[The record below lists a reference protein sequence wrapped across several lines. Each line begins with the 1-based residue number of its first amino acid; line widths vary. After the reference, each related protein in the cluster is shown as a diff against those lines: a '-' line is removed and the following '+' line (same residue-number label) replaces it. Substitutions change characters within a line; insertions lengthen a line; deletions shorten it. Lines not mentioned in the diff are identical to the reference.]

1 MVDLFQDL
9 VSLLETSETT
19 APKVQ
24 IKESCLPTRALLS
37 SFLSKRISKPILCIT
52 SEENE
57 ADRFAGELG
66 FFSSLFNY
74 SDELALQPRRILLF
88 PPGLAKPVGLTR
100 SSAAST
106 QERICSLL
114 ALLDPKVQPIIVT
127 SLEALIE
134 RVPPK
139 EAFEKNIKV
148 VHSNEQIDRDALAA
162 FLHEVG
168 YQRMPVVE
176 APGEYAVRGSL
187 IDLYPLSEEA
197 PFRID
202 FFGDTIEGIRTFQ
215 PDTQRS
221 SESVPSVTIPPAGLF
236 ISRAIDPEGLRLRVK
251 QRADALDMP
260 PRNRMEFLARI
271 EAGLPR
277 YEQPLYLPFFFPRLS
292 SLLDYIGPEPLVILL
307 DPGKLKKT
315 GAALEKES
323 FQSLDQLTAKGLIV
337 PSAQDLFV
345 DTATF
350 IEQKNE
356 KSALLTFSNLP
367 FSEPQIL
374 PEKKDD
380 SDKHRT
386 AGKTKTDKTEVLN
399 LASHT
404 LTAYLRLASETEP
417 PKGLSDYIDRT
428 RNWVEAGQRVFL
440 VCGTESEKIRMGN
453 LLHEYDQAYIQPEE
467 KLSFQHGPAGLHLIK
482 GDLSHGFV
490 LPECGLIFI
499 HEEDIFGRKVR
510 KHRLQASD
518 PPTSLAFQELKPG
531 DYIVHIDF
539 GVGFYKGLETLNIRN
554 NINDYLYLEY
564 AGGDKLYLPV
574 DRASRIQKYIS
585 TEDLP
590 PSLDKMGGTSWARIK
605 QKVKESVLEMAEELV
620 SLYALR
626 VVKKGNAFS
635 KSDPSFQ
642 EFEASFP
649 FEETPDQI
657 RAIEEVIQDMEN
669 DQPMDRLV
677 CGDVGFGKTE
687 VAIRAA
693 YKAAMDGK
701 QTAVLVPTTVLAQQ
715 HYSNFKKRFENYP
728 IEVDMLSRFRSAKQ
742 QRAIIQDLAAGKID
756 IVIGTHRLVQ
766 KDVFFKELGLLILDE
781 EHRFGVRQK
790 EAIKKIRAEVD
801 ILTLSATP
809 IPRTLQMSMLGL
821 KDLSTIKT
829 PPQDRHAI
837 ETYIVPF
844 HPEIISKAVHQELDR
859 GGQVFFV
866 HNRVYD
872 IETIADRLKK
882 IVPEARIG
890 VAHGQMSE
898 KTLESIMLKFVA
910 AEFDILVCTTIIESG
925 LDIPNA
931 NTLLVHRA
939 DRLGLAQLYQLRG
952 RVGRSERQAY
962 AYFIVPD
969 EDSLPDDARKRLEAI
984 YEFSELASGFRIA
997 RYDLEIR
1004 GAGNLLGS
1012 SQSGQIRAVGYDLY
1026 MEFLEKAIR
1035 KLKGEEIL
1043 EEVDPEIHLDLP
1055 AYLPQDYIEDSTQRL
1070 SFYKRLA
1077 NSKHKEEVEQLRS
1090 EMQDRFGPLPSQ
1102 ALYMFDLIHIKVRLR
1117 RLRIKEARLA
1127 EEGLMLSFAPHTNI
1141 SIDRILKWM
1150 AREPNQ
1156 LQLYPD
1162 DRLLIRFSAPDI
1174 KERLATIKKLLTWLE
1189 HGGA

>member
-1 MVDLFQDL
+1 MVDQFQHL
-9 VSLLETSETT
+9 VSLLETSE
-19 APKVQ
+19 PKAHKTQ
-24 IKESCLPTRALLS
+24 IRETCPPARALLGS
-37 SFLSKRISKPILCIT
+37 YLSKRLSKPILCIA
-52 SEENE
+52 SEGKE

-66 FFSSLFNY
+66 FFSSLFHY
-74 SDELALQPRRILLF
+74 SNERTKRLRPILTF

-100 SSAAST
+100 SSAASM
-106 QERICSLL
+106 QERISSLL
-114 ALLDPKVQPIIVT
+114 SLLNSGEPPIVVT
-127 SLEALIE
+127 SLEAIIE
-134 RVPPK
+134 KVPPK
-139 EAFEKNIKV
+139 EALEKNIKEI
-148 VHSNEQIDRDALAA
+148 HSGEQLDREALAA

-168 YQRMPVVE
+168 YKRMPVVE

-187 IDLYPLSEEA
+187 IDIYPLSETG
-197 PFRID
+197 PFRVD
-202 FFGDTIEGIRTFQ
+202 FFGDTIEGVRTFHS
-215 PDTQRS
+215 DTQRS
-221 SESVPSVTIPPAGLF
+221 SESVPSVKIPPAGLF
-236 ISRAIDPEGLRLRVK
+236 INRAIDPEGLRLRVK

-271 EAGLPR
+271 DAGLPAH
-277 YEQPLYLPFFFPRLS
+277 EQPLYLPFFYPKLN
-292 SLLDYIGPEPLVILL
+292 SLLDYIGSDPLVILL
-307 DPGKLKKT
+307 EPGKLQKA
-315 GAALEKES
+315 GEVLEEEY
-323 FQSLDQLTAKGLIV
+323 FRSLDQLTAKGTIV
-337 PSAQDLFV
+337 PSAQDLFLSAA
-345 DTATF
+345 DF
-350 IEQKNE
+350 IERKNE

-367 FSEPQIL
+367 FSDPRIKS
-374 PEKKDD
+374 EKKGN
-380 SDKHRT
+380 S
-386 AGKTKTDKTEVLN
+386 ANPAVVSLS
-399 LASHT
+399 SHT
-404 LTAYLRLASETEP
+404 LSAYLRLTSETEP
-417 PKGLSDYIDRT
+417 PKGLSDFVDLT
-428 RNWVEAGQRVFL
+428 RNWIEVGQRVFL
-440 VCGTESEKIRMGN
+440 VCGSDSEKVRMSH
-453 LLHEYDQAYIQPEE
+453 LLHEYDQAFIQPEE

-482 GDLSHGFV
+482 GDLSQGFV
-490 LPECGLIFI
+490 LPEHGLIFI

-518 PPTSLAFQELKPG
+518 PPTGMAFQELKPG

-539 GVGFYKGLETLNIRN
+539 GIGLYNGLETLNIRN

-626 VVKKGNAFS
+626 IVKKGNAFS

-649 FEETPDQI
+649 YEETPDQI
-657 RAIEEVIQDMEN
+657 RAIEEVIQDME
-669 DQPMDRLV
+669 DDRPMDRLV

-693 YKAAMDGK
+693 YKAVMDGK

-715 HYSNFKKRFENYP
+715 HYSNFQKRFENYP
-728 IEVDMLSRFRSAKQ
+728 IEVEMLSRFRSAKQ
-742 QRAIIQDLAAGKID
+742 QRAIIEDLAAGKID
-756 IVIGTHRLVQ
+756 IIIGTHRLVQ
-766 KDVFFKELGLLILDE
+766 KDVHFKELGLLILDE

-844 HPEIISKAVHQELDR
+844 HHEIISHAILQEIDR
-859 GGQVFFV
+859 GGQIFFV

-872 IETIADRLKK
+872 IEAIAAKLKQ
-882 IVPEARIG
+882 IVPVARIG

-898 KTLESIMLKFVA
+898 KTLEEIMLKFVA
-910 AEFDILVCTTIIESG
+910 GEFDVLVCTTIIESG

-931 NTLLVHRA
+931 NTLLIHRA

-969 EDSLPDDARKRLEAI
+969 EDTLSDDARKRLEAL

-1012 SQSGQIRAVGYDLY
+1012 SQSGQIRAIGYDLY
-1026 MEFLEKAIR
+1026 MELLEKAIR

-1055 AYLPQDYIEDSTQRL
+1055 AYLPQEYIEDSTQRL

-1077 NSKHKEEVEQLRS
+1077 NSKNKKEVEQLRS

-1102 ALYMFDLIHIKVRLR
+1102 AQYMLELIHIKVRLR

-1127 EEGLMLSFAPHTNI
+1127 EEGLMLSFAPHSTI
-1141 SIDRILKWM
+1141 SVDRILKWM
-1150 AREPNQ
+1150 AREPDQ

-1162 DRLLIRFSAPDI
+1162 DRLLIRFSAPDV
-1174 KERLATIKKLLTWLE
+1174 KERLASIQKLLTWLE
-1189 HGGA
+1189 HDGP